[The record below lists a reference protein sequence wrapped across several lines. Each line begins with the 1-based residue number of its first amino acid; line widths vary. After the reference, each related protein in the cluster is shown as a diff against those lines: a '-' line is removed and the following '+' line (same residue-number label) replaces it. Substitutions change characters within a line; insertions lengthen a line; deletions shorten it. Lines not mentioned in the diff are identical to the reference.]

1 MKTKTIPSLLIAAAA
16 VLSGAQASAAALLS
30 YSAPAGTAVTDYS
43 ADGLLSFDLDLGS
56 VSSVTMNFGLGAG
69 DRLAPLAFNAIIRN
83 LTGQGLESLRFTL
96 SQGGFSSVGSVTRN
110 FGGSTSFT
118 GQGEGSVLLEFS
130 PAEYLDLEIGNAL
143 GSTVGAADWTLDE
156 AVLAADRITITVS
169 ANVPEPGSY
178 GLVALG
184 LGLLALQRRRSR
196 GR

>member
-1 MKTKTIPSLLIAAAA
+1 
-16 VLSGAQASAAALLS
+16 
-30 YSAPAGTAVTDYS
+30 
-43 ADGLLSFDLDLGS
+43 
-56 VSSVTMNFGLGAG
+56 
-69 DRLAPLAFNAIIRN
+69 
-83 LTGQGLESLRFTL
+83 
-96 SQGGFSSVGSVTRN
+96 
-110 FGGSTSFT
+110 
-118 GQGEGSVLLEFS
+118 VLLEFS